1 MLLSTLFSLSADLSL
16 IDVRLEGEG
25 LTLVLRSN
33 QTNAACPECAQP
45 SPHVHGHYTRTLAD
59 LPCQKRPVRV
69 CLQVRR
75 FTCRTR
81 GCPRTTFAERF
92 PLLTR
97 AYARRT
103 LRQAE
108 ALTEIP
114 FAQGG
119 KAGAQLAKRLSM
131 PTSRDTLLRLIRS
144 SEIPKRKT
152 PRVLGLD
159 DFAWKKGD
167 HYGTLLVDLQAHCP
181 VEVLPDRE
189 ADTVVR
195 WLRAHPGVK
204 IISRDRAGGYA
215 EAAKRGAPR
224 AKQVADRYHI
234 LVNLRDALKGTL
246 ARKPES
252 LPEVEA
258 ESGEP
263 RSSSQPSP
271 NSPTPSHLPDESRQ
285 EAEPAGTPQDHGAS
299 APAAR
304 TLTVA
309 EQRRQISRANR
320 FVRYEQIVALHHE
333 GHSQRMI
340 ARHLHVSR
348 KLVRRS
354 LTAGAFPERAPT
366 GRRQSKLDPYLPYL
380 RKRWEEGCHNGL
392 QLARELQAQGFRG
405 SASLVRRLI
414 GAWRT
419 RLPGPPERVRGK
431 KRQAAAPAKRRL
443 SPRHASWLF
452 VTDQEQLTADQRA
465 LLERICQ
472 AHAAFQELYQLGQD
486 FVKMV
491 KHRQARQLDPWLAR
505 AHQSS
510 SLELRGFAAGIK
522 RDHAAVQAALS
533 LPWSQGQ
540 VEGQITRLKLLKR
553 QMYGRA
559 RFDLLRL
566 RVLSTTGFS
575 HHTKCA

>member
-1 MLLSTLFSLSADLSL
+1 MLISTLFSLSADLSL
-16 IDVRLEGEG
+16 VDVRLEHEG
-25 LTLVLRSN
+25 LTLVLKSS

-45 SPHVHGHYTRTLAD
+45 STHGHGHYTRRLAD

-69 CLQVRR
+69 CLEVRR
-75 FTCRTR
+75 FACRTR

-92 PLLTR
+92 PMLTR

-108 ALTEIP
+108 ALTEIA
-114 FAQGG
+114 FTSGG
-119 KAGAQLAKRLSM
+119 KAGAQLAKRLAM
-131 PTSRDTLLRLIRS
+131 PTSRDTLLRLIHS
-144 SEIPKRKT
+144 TAVPQHKT
-152 PRVLGLD
+152 PQVLGLD

-167 HYGTLLVDLQAHCP
+167 RYGTLLVDLQAHCP

-195 WLRAHPGVK
+195 WLRAHRGVK
-204 IISRDRAGGYA
+204 IISRDRAGTYA

-258 ESGEP
+258 ERGEL
-263 RSSSQPSP
+263 RSSSQPSTG
-271 NSPTPSHLPDESRQ
+271 SPQSLHVPDEIRQ
-285 EAEPAGTPQDHGAS
+285 EDEPAGTPPDQGAS
-299 APAAR
+299 TPGAR
-304 TLTVA
+304 KLTVA

-320 FVRYEQIVALHHE
+320 LVRYEQIFALHQE
-333 GHSQRMI
+333 GLSQRMI

-392 QLARELQAQGFRG
+392 QLARELQSQGFRG

-414 GAWRT
+414 GAWRA

-431 KRQAAAPAKRRL
+431 KRQAAPPARRRL

-452 VTDQEQLTADQRA
+452 VKDQEQLTVDQRA
-465 LLERICQ
+465 LIERMCQ
-472 AHAAFQELYQLGQD
+472 ANTALQELYELGQD

-491 KHRQARQLDPWLAR
+491 KHRQARRLDSWLAR

-510 SLELRGFAAGIK
+510 SVELRGFAAGIK
-522 RDHAAVQAALS
+522 RDYAAVQAALS

-540 VEGQITRLKLLKR
+540 VEGQITR
-553 QMYGRA
+553 
-559 RFDLLRL
+559 
-566 RVLSTTGFS
+566 
-575 HHTKCA
+575 